1 MNPSPPNPPDL
12 TIGKEAD
19 KKVYYYGEDMNYHI
33 EVTEKRE
40 SVVAE
45 DVIIKDQFAQADFAQ
60 IDTESMVVKLND
72 KDITDQVKITYTEA
86 KDGFTIETGLDITDS
101 DKITVDYSA
110 TMRTDAIGQ
119 EITNTALTWGSN
131 APEKQATYTTT
142 VEEGPAAS
150 GDHKDLR

>member
-1 MNPSPPNPPDL
+1 
-12 TIGKEAD
+12 
-19 KKVYYYGEDMNYHI
+19 
-33 EVTEKRE
+33 
-40 SVVAE
+40 
-45 DVIIKDQFAQADFAQ
+45 
-60 IDTESMVVKLND
+60 
-72 KDITDQVKITYTEA
+72 TDQVKVTYTEA

-142 VEEGPAAS
+142 VEEEQPRLEITKES
-150 GDHKDLR
+150 DKQVYNVGDTGHYTVKVTQMAD